1 MSNYQ
6 LIENEPSWLELT
18 KSEISVLRLMDEEMA
33 KNSKRDQDYELDD
46 DNKGI
51 RIHIEEAQGYD
62 LEHQGKTKV
71 IVKNAVGNI
80 KIGEKPFKVIP
91 KIGFDHFLKI
101 YSFNENPE
109 KDWITAKDQT
119 KSSKGDVWELLIRS
133 FLNETEKIISKGLKK
148 GYKEVREEI
157 KYVKGN
163 INLLQTT
170 RNLMRGN
177 ILIDTNFE
185 EFTDDINI
193 NRILKAAALRI
204 SQVESYETSGQFEE
218 FFKQKSKKIILNLS
232 NVDELQP
239 LDTYYTIDRNNKYY
253 EKALEAAVRILN
265 STGVSIN
272 TGEIEGSCF
281 LMNTPPLIENGMR
294 IILNRNLPEH
304 IRCNLRGSVK
314 YKKSKIKNISINPDL
329 IFGQNNPIGVG
340 DIKYKLHEYGKISQA
355 DRYQQIYFAHSYDV
369 SQAVLIGFSKNYSN
383 NSYDVFGEDFPITLH
398 EVNWNCSDNMSSEKA
413 LDKFVKDLIEVLT
426 KTS

>member
-1 MSNYQ
+1 MLNYQ
-6 LIENEPSWLELT
+6 LIENEPYWLELT
-18 KSEISVLRLMDEEMA
+18 KNEISMLRAMDEEMA
-33 KNSKRDQDYELDD
+33 RNSKRDQDYQLDG

-51 RIHIEEAQGYD
+51 RIHIEEAQDYD
-62 LEHQGKTKV
+62 PEHQGKTKV

-80 KIGEKPFKVIP
+80 KIGDKPFKVIP
-91 KIGFDHFLKI
+91 KIGFEHFLYI

-109 KDWITAKDQT
+109 KDWITSKDQT

-157 KYVKGN
+157 KYIKGN
-163 INLLQTT
+163 VNLLQTT

-177 ILIDTNFE
+177 ILIDTNYE
-185 EFTDDINI
+185 EFTEDINI

-218 FFKQKSKKIILNLS
+218 YFKQKSKKIILNLT
-232 NVDELQP
+232 NVDDLQP

-253 EKALEAAVRILN
+253 EKALQAAIRILN

-272 TGEIEGSCF
+272 TGDIEGSCF

-294 IILNRNLPEH
+294 IILNRYLPEN
-304 IRCNLRGSVK
+304 IRCNLRSSVT

-329 IFGQNNPIGVG
+329 IFGKTLPIAIG
-340 DIKYKLHEYGKISQA
+340 DIKYKLHKDGKVSQV

-369 SQAVLIGFSKNYSN
+369 SQAVLIGFSDSSSKNSH
-383 NSYDVFGEDFPITLH
+383 DIFGDDYPIYLY
-398 EVNWNCSDNMSSEKA
+398 EVNWDCSENMSPKES
-413 LDKFVKDLIEVLT
+413 LDSLVSNLTKVLT